1 MRTKRIYSNIN
12 NSQKIRIILNG
23 IHLYTT
29 VAKSETLFGSWH
41 HRMMVDSVLHKI
53 NAEYGKIVGFATR
66 IDGVDIQV
74 DLL

>member
-12 NSQKIRIILNG
+12 NSQKIRIVLNG

-29 VAKSETLFGSWH
+29 VSKVETLFGSSHW
-41 HRMMVDSVLHKI
+41 RMVDSVLCKI
-53 NAEYGKIVGFATR
+53 NAEYGKINGFATR
-66 IDGVDIQV
+66 IDGFDVQV

>member
-1 MRTKRIYSNIN
+1 MKTKRIYSNIN
-12 NSQKIRIILNG
+12 NSQKIRIVLNG

-41 HRMMVDSVLHKI
+41 WRLVASALYKI
-53 NAEYGKIVGFATR
+53 NAEYGKITGFATR
-66 IDGVDIQV
+66 IDGFDVQV